1 MKVKNIVVV
10 LLSVI
15 TVFST
20 IVTGSA
26 VNAYGGLLYSEDD
39 NPSLLK
45 IVGISAELSE
55 KTIITVP
62 SSVYGKAVTKI
73 DRSAFSRTANIQGF
87 SFTSTLLTICDNA
100 LFGMPDLQEICNLED
115 FFYDEEN
122 ERNRQFQELL
132 EKVKSSES
140 SPYVEYKG

>member
-100 LFGMPDLQEICNLED
+100 LFGMPDLQEITLPKNIQSVGRSAFASCISLKNVTFRTECLSVV
-115 FFYDEEN
+115 
-122 ERNRQFQELL
+122 RKL
-132 EKVKSSES
+132 
-140 SPYVEYKG
+140 